1 MTYESDQYDR
11 NEQDD
16 EYPEQYPP
24 VALQFLVLGH
34 GSVFLQNLLSRSSAW
49 ILSMIVRTSV
59 SIP

>member
-11 NEQDD
+11 NEQGD

-24 VALQFLVLGH
+24 VALQ
-34 GSVFLQNLLSRSSAW
+34 SSAW

-59 SIP
+59 SISLSGL

>member
-24 VALQFLVLGH
+24 VAFQFLVRGH
-34 GSVFLQNLLSRSSAW
+34 GSVFL
-49 ILSMIVRTSV
+49 
-59 SIP
+59 

>member
-16 EYPEQYPP
+16 EQYPP

-34 GSVFLQNLLSRSSAW
+34 GSVFL
-49 ILSMIVRTSV
+49 
-59 SIP
+59 

>member
-34 GSVFLQNLLSRSSAW
+34 GSFFL
-49 ILSMIVRTSV
+49 
-59 SIP
+59 

>member
-16 EYPEQYPP
+16 EYPEQYQQ

-34 GSVFLQNLLSRSSAW
+34 GSVFL
-49 ILSMIVRTSV
+49 
-59 SIP
+59 